1 MIEVFKTDV
10 QKITQAKKLTA
21 LLLEHIPD
29 GQINFDMHDC
39 DKILRVEG
47 KDFIPEKVLMI
58 VKENGF
64 TCMVLQ

>member
-21 LLLEHIPD
+21 LLLVHIPD
-29 GQINFDMHDC
+29 GKINFDMHDC